1 MKEFD
6 PLLLSRVRLGV
17 ISVLMT
23 REYASFPDL
32 RVLLELTQGNLGAH
46 VQKLEEAG
54 YVKARRRFVGKKPE
68 TSYRLTDKGRRAFLS
83 HVEQLKKIADG

>member
-23 REYASFPDL
+23 REVATFPDL
-32 RVLLELTQGNLGAH
+32 RTILELTQGNLGAH